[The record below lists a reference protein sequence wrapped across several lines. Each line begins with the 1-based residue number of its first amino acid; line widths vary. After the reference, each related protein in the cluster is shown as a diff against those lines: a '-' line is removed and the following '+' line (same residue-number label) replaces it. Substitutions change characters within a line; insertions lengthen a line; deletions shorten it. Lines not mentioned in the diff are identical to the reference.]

1 MALASLKPLLL
12 RTLGPRAT
20 ASIHG
25 LRFVWLRWRN
35 ASPEP
40 EFGLLE
46 LLLQPGDVAV
56 DVGTNGADWTREL
69 HRQISD
75 TGHVYA
81 FEADPYYAMATER
94 AIRFM
99 GLRSVTL
106 FPFGLSEREENL
118 PLRIRTESGERHSGL
133 GSVDRGASTAD
144 AGAEVIRLRAL
155 DDVAAEHPRLFRTA
169 LIKCDV
175 EGFELFVFKGAV
187 KIIEQARPVVIL
199 ETGRFD
205 EQGYTAAALH
215 DFFAERGYRA
225 LALTGPRRLEPTDGN
240 LDHPRA
246 LGMNRTLVPQE
257 KLDRVAQF
265 VVWPPAKPGLDAGG
279 PGVSQRG

>member
-35 ASPEP
+35 VHPEP
-40 EFGLLE
+40 EFE
-46 LLLQPGDVAV
+46 LLPLLLGPGDVAV
-56 DVGTNGADWTREL
+56 DVGANGADWTREL
-69 HRQISD
+69 HRRVGDS
-75 TGHVYA
+75 GHVYA

-133 GSVDRGASTAD
+133 GSVDRTARSGD
-144 AGAEVIRLRAL
+144 EGAEVIRLRAL
-155 DDVAAEHPRLFRTA
+155 DDVAAEHPRLLRTA

-175 EGFELFVFKGAV
+175 EGFELFVFKGAAR
-187 KIIEQARPVVIL
+187 IIEQARPVVIL

-205 EQGYTAAALH
+205 EQGYTAADLH
-215 DFFAERGYRA
+215 DFFAQRGYTA
-225 LALTGPRRLEPTDGN
+225 LALTADRRLEPTDRN

-246 LGMNRTLVPQE
+246 LGMNRTLVPTE
-257 KLDRVAQF
+257 KLNRLASLLPQ
-265 VVWPPAKPGLDAGG
+265 AISRPG
-279 PGVSQRG
+279 